1 MTNIRKVEN
10 MCAYILS
17 IDQGTTSTRA
27 IIFDTAGQTVSMAQR
42 ELQQI
47 YPADGWVEHDPEEI
61 WQACVEVCQQA
72 LKKASLQASDIR
84 AMGITNQRETS
95 VVWNR
100 TTGVP
105 LYNAIVWQDRRTASR
120 CEALKIEGHEALI
133 QERTGLLLDPY
144 FSATKIAWIL
154 DNIAGARV
162 QAEQGELAFGTI
174 DSFLLWRL
182 TNGESHKTDAT
193 NASRTSLFNIH
204 TQQWDNDLLA
214 IFNVPQSLLPTVED
228 CAADFGHSTAN
239 LFDSPIA
246 ICAIAG
252 DQQAA
257 LVGQAC
263 ARPGM
268 IKGTYGTGCFM
279 MLNTGSKAL
288 HSSQRLLSTVAYRLK
303 GETTY
308 ALEGSIFTAGAAV
321 QWLRDGLKIIDEAE
335 QTETLAH
342 KADPEHN
349 VYLVPAFTGL
359 GAPYW
364 DPDARGALLG
374 LTRDTGVEEIVA
386 ATLQAVAYQSKD
398 LIDAMQKDTGFNIQT
413 LRVDGAMVA
422 NNYLMAF
429 CSDLLNIEIQRSD
442 MNETTALG
450 AAYLAGLQAGI
461 YTSLESLASQWSSK
475 QQIRP
480 NMPASLRQQLYTGW
494 IDAVG
499 RTRSA

>member
-1 MTNIRKVEN
+1 

-17 IDQGTTSTRA
+17 VDQGTTSTRA
-27 IIFDTAGQTVSMAQR
+27 IIFDAAGQTVSMAQR
-42 ELQQI
+42 ELSQI

-61 WQACVEVCQQA
+61 WQACVEVCQKA
-72 LKKASLQASDIR
+72 LKKASLQASEIA

-95 VVWNR
+95 VIWNR
-100 TTGVP
+100 VTGEP

-120 CEALKIEGHEALI
+120 CEALKIAGHEALI
-133 QERTGLLLDPY
+133 QEKTGLLLDPY
-144 FSATKIAWIL
+144 FSATKIAWVL
-154 DNIAGARV
+154 DNIPEARA
-162 QAEQGELAFGTI
+162 QAERGELAFGTI

-182 TNGESHKTDAT
+182 TAGESHKTDAT

-204 TQQWDNDLLA
+204 TQQWDDELLTL
-214 IFNVPQSLLPTVED
+214 FNIPPSLLPTVED

-239 LFDSPIA
+239 LFASPIP

-263 ARPGM
+263 TSPGM

-288 HSSQRLLSTVAYRLK
+288 LSSQRLLGTVAYRLN

-308 ALEGSIFTAGAAV
+308 ALEGSIFMAGAAV
-321 QWLRDGLKIIDEAE
+321 QWLRDGLKIIDRAE
-335 QTETLAH
+335 QTEALARQ
-342 KADPEHN
+342 ANPEHS

-398 LIDAMQKDTGFNIQT
+398 LIDALQQDADLSLQS
-413 LRVDGAMVA
+413 LRVDGAMVD

-429 CSDLLNIEIQRSD
+429 CSDLLNIEIQHSA

-450 AAYLAGLQAGI
+450 VAYLAGLHVGI
-461 YTSLESLASQWSSK
+461 YVSLESLTDLWCSE
-475 QQIRP
+475 QQNRP
-480 NMPASLRQQLYTGW
+480 NMSVAQREQRYDGW
-494 IDAVG
+494 RKAVD
-499 RTRSA
+499 RTRSH